1 MPQPCVVRTPW
12 GSTTSS
18 CDERA
23 TILDRARK
31 RIVPLPVPASSTR
44 RSMEQATEAP
54 LRKTPLNARHR
65 ASGAKMVSFG
75 GWDMPVEYS
84 GGIVHEHM
92 AVRTR
97 AGLFD
102 VSHMGEIEIAGKDAL
117 AAVQRISSN
126 DASKLAVGQAQ
137 YSGLLT
143 PQGTFIDDPLVYRLA
158 PAHFLLVVN
167 ASHIPKDYAWIAEL
181 IKPAGDAVAVD
192 ASSRYAL
199 LALQGP
205 AALEV
210 LQTLTGVEL
219 AGMKYYWFANGE
231 VASVRATISRTGYT
245 GEDGFEIFVPP
256 QSADRVWQAIL
267 ESGKAADVIPAG
279 LGARDTLRLEAA
291 MRLHG
296 NDIDETTTALEA
308 DLSWIVGWK
317 KDDFIGAAA
326 LREQKANGVTRKI
339 AGFEVLDRG
348 IARQGYDAYVGDAK
362 VGVVTSGTQ
371 TPFLKKAIG
380 MAYLPAEHT
389 AAGTEFDVDIRGRRT
404 RARVV
409 PMPFYKRP
417 K

>member
-1 MPQPCVVRTPW
+1 
-12 GSTTSS
+12 
-18 CDERA
+18 
-23 TILDRARK
+23 
-31 RIVPLPVPASSTR
+31 
-44 RSMEQATEAP
+44 MEQAAETP
-54 LRKTPLNARHR
+54 LKKTPLNARHR
-65 ASGAKMVSFG
+65 ASGARMVPFG

-84 GGIVHEHM
+84 GLSDEHA

-126 DASKLAVGQAQ
+126 DASKLQVGQAQ

-143 PQGTFIDDPLVYRLA
+143 PEGTFVDDLLVYRLG

-167 ASHIPKDYAWIAEL
+167 AGNIAKDYAWMAEH
-181 IKPAGDAVAVD
+181 IQAAGDAVAVD

-205 AALEV
+205 EAANV
-210 LQTLTGVEL
+210 LQPLTGVDL
-219 AGMKYYWFANGE
+219 AGMKYYWFGHGE
-231 VASVRATISRTGYT
+231 VAGVRATISRTGYT
-245 GEDGFEIFVPP
+245 GEDGFEIFIPP
-256 QSADRVWQAIL
+256 GSADRVWQAIL
-267 ESGKAADVIPAG
+267 ESGKAADVIPCG
-279 LGARDTLRLEAA
+279 LGARDTLRLEAG

-296 NDIDETTTALEA
+296 NDIDETTTAVEA

-317 KDDFIGAAA
+317 KDDFIGARA
-326 LREQKANGVTRKI
+326 LREQKASGPTRKI
-339 AGFEVLDRG
+339 VGFEMLERG
-348 IARQGYDAYVGDAK
+348 IGRHGYDAYVGDAK
-362 VGVVTSGTQ
+362 AGVVTSGTQ

-380 MAYLPAEHT
+380 MAYLPVGH
-389 AAGTEFDVDIRGRRT
+389 AALDTEFDVDIRGRRA

-409 PMPFYKRP
+409 PMPFYKRH

>member
-1 MPQPCVVRTPW
+1 
-12 GSTTSS
+12 
-18 CDERA
+18 
-23 TILDRARK
+23 
-31 RIVPLPVPASSTR
+31 
-44 RSMEQATEAP
+44 MEQATAAA
-54 LRKTPLNARHR
+54 LKKTTLNARHR
-65 ASGAKMVSFG
+65 AHGGKMVACG
-75 GWDMPVEYS
+75 VWDMPVEYS
-84 GGIVHEHM
+84 GITAEHM
-92 AVRTR
+92 AVRER

-102 VSHMGEIEIAGKDAL
+102 VSHMGEIEVAGKDAL

-143 PQGTFIDDPLVYRLA
+143 ERGTFIDDLLVYRLA
-158 PAHFLLVVN
+158 PSHFLLVVN
-167 ASHIPKDYAWIAEL
+167 AANIAKGYAWIAEQ

-192 ASSRYAL
+192 TSSRYAL

-205 AALEV
+205 AAVEA
-210 LQTLTGVEL
+210 LQPLTGVEL

-267 ESGKAADVIPAG
+267 ESGKSADVIPAG

-317 KDDFIGAAA
+317 KEDFIGAAV
-326 LREQKANGVTRKI
+326 LREQKANGVGRKI
-339 AGFEVLDRG
+339 VGFEVLDRG
-348 IARQGYDAYVGDAK
+348 IARHGYDAYVGGAK
-362 VGVVTSGTQ
+362 AGVVTSGTQ

-380 MAYLPAEHT
+380 MAYLPVAHT
-389 AAGTEFDVDIRGRRT
+389 APDTEFDVDVRGRRT

-409 PMPFYKRP
+409 PMPFYKRA

>member
-1 MPQPCVVRTPW
+1 
-12 GSTTSS
+12 
-18 CDERA
+18 
-23 TILDRARK
+23 
-31 RIVPLPVPASSTR
+31 
-44 RSMEQATEAP
+44 MEQATEAP
-54 LRKTPLNARHR
+54 LKKTPLNARHR
-65 ASGAKMVSFG
+65 ASGARMVNFG

-84 GGIVHEHM
+84 GIVAEHV

-102 VSHMGEIEIAGKDAL
+102 VSHMGQIEIAGNDAL

-143 PQGTFIDDPLVYRLA
+143 EQGTFIDDLLVYRLA

-167 ASHIPKDYAWIAEL
+167 ASHIPKDYAWIAEQ

-192 ASSRYAL
+192 TSSRYAL
-199 LALQGP
+199 LAVQGP

-210 LQTLTGVEL
+210 LQPLTGIDL
-219 AGMKYYWFANGE
+219 SGLKYYWFAHGE
-231 VASVRATISRTGYT
+231 VASVRGTVSRTGYT
-245 GEDGFEIFVPP
+245 GEDGFEVFVPP
-256 QSADRVWQAIL
+256 QAADRVWQAIL
-267 ESGKAADVIPAG
+267 ESGQAAGILRCG
-279 LGARDTLRLEAA
+279 LGARDTLRLEAS

-308 DLSWIVGWK
+308 DLGWIVGWN
-317 KDDFIGAAA
+317 KDDFVGATA
-326 LREQKANGVTRKI
+326 LREQKAAGVRRKI
-339 AGFEVLDRG
+339 AGFEMLDPG
-348 IARQGYDAYVGDAK
+348 IARHGYDAYVGGTKA
-362 VGVVTSGTQ
+362 GVVTSGTQ

-380 MAYLPAEHT
+380 MAYLPVEHT
-389 AAGTEFDVDIRGRRT
+389 TPDSEFDVDIRGRRT